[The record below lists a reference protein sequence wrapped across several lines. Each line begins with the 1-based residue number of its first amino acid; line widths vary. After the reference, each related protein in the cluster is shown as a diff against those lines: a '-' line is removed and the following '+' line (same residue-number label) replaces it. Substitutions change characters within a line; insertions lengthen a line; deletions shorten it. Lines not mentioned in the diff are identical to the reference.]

1 MEYLKELRDYLER
14 SGKKMTIE
22 RIEILNAVVKLSQKK
37 ETKGG
42 IRHFN
47 AKDVHAQIKLEN
59 SPLSLATVYRSLPIL
74 AEAGVIT
81 EVAKRGGKMIYE
93 LVSDRAHHDHIICI
107 ECGAI
112 IEFENKE
119 IERLQ
124 EEVCRQFN
132 FEMTSHNLSITGR
145 CAVCRVKFSK

>member
-1 MEYLKELRDYLER
+1 MNYLKKLREYLER
-14 SGKKMTIE
+14 SGRKMTIE
-22 RIEILNAVVKLSQKK
+22 RIEILNSVVKISQNVDKK
-37 ETKGG
+37 NGLK
-42 IRHFN
+42 HFN
-47 AKDVHAQIKLEN
+47 AKDVHAQIKLDD

-93 LVSDRAHHDHIICI
+93 LVSDRAHHDHIICK
-107 ECGAI
+107 ECGLI

-124 EEVCRQFN
+124 EEVCKKFN
-132 FEMTSHNLSITGR
+132 FEMTDHTLSISGR
-145 CAVCRVKFSK
+145 CAVCQAKYK

>member
-14 SGKKMTIE
+14 TGKKMTIE
-22 RIEILNAVVKLSQKK
+22 RIEILNAVVKISQNIDNKD
-37 ETKGG
+37 G
-42 IRHFN
+42 IKHFN
-47 AKDVHAQIKLEN
+47 AKDVYCQIKVEN

-74 AEAGVIT
+74 AEAGLIT

-93 LVSDRAHHDHIICI
+93 LVSDRAHHDHIICN
-107 ECGAI
+107 ECGLI

-124 EEVCRQFN
+124 EEVCKKYN
-132 FEMTSHNLSITGR
+132 FEMTDHTLSITGR
-145 CAVCRVKFSK
+145 CAVCRARYN